1 MKIGVVGCGQ
11 FAGSFARL
19 WNLHPDTE
27 AVFVTD
33 LIPERATALA
43 EKEGFAGTMAD
54 FEEMVNSDVDAIA
67 LMTQRWTHGSLAIEA
82 LRAGKHVYSA
92 VPMATTRDEVA
103 GIIDA
108 VTETG
113 KVYMMG
119 ETHYYYPVAVWA
131 RQAQAEGRF
140 GRLFY
145 AEGDY
150 VHDMDHGFYKAYQ
163 FSGGENW
170 KATASYPPMLYPT
183 HAVGGVMAAWDTHV
197 VSASALGSVDDRGD
211 GVFDREVSMFDN
223 DFSNM
228 SALFETADNGM
239 IRTNEFRR
247 VGVSY
252 EMNESSFRY
261 FGTEGVLEQGMTA
274 SRFATR
280 SEGLDITEQLRTKAA
295 DLADSALEGLDPA
308 LVESFASGCAP
319 VQDRSR
325 LPQEYDGVHNG
336 HLGSHHFLA
345 DDFIRAV
352 GAGQQPPVNAWKA
365 ARINLPGIVA
375 WDSARQGGARL
386 PVPDHGDCPLPI
398 VDTTSPRR

>member
-19 WNLHPDTE
+19 WHLHPDVE
-27 AVFVTD
+27 EVHVTD
-33 LIPERATALA
+33 LIPERAEALA
-43 EKEGFAGTMAD
+43 SKHGFAGTMES
-54 FEEMVNSDVDAIA
+54 FEAMLESDLDAVA
-67 LMTQRWTHGSLAIEA
+67 LMTQRWTHAPLAVQA

-92 VPMATTRDEVA
+92 VPMATAVDEVK

-108 VTETG
+108 VQDTG
-113 KVYMMG
+113 LTYMMG

-145 AEGDY
+145 GEGDY
-150 VHDMDHGFYKAYQ
+150 IHDMDHGFYAAYQ

-170 KATASYPPMLYPT
+170 KQTPSYPPMLYPT
-183 HAVGGVMAAWDTHV
+183 HAMGGVLAAWDTHV
-197 VSASALGSVDDRGD
+197 VSASSLGSPDDRGD
-211 GVFDREVSMFDN
+211 GVFDRDVSMFDN
-223 DFSNM
+223 HFSNM
-228 SALFETADNGM
+228 TALFETADGGM

-247 VGVSY
+247 VGVGSQL
-252 EMNESSFRY
+252 NESQFRY
-261 FGTEGVLEQGMTA
+261 FGIEGLLEQAMSG
-274 SRFATR
+274 SRFVTR
-280 SEGLDITEQLRTKAA
+280 TETLDLDEQLRTHAP
-295 DLADSALEGLDPA
+295 DGESLADVDPA
-308 LVESFASGCAP
+308 LMDSFASGSAP

-325 LPQEYDGVHNG
+325 LPRSYDGVRNG

-352 GAGQQPPVNAWKA
+352 VAGKQPPVNAWRA

-375 WDSARQGGARL
+375 WESARRSGQRL
-386 PVPDHGDCPLPI
+386 PVPDFGECPLPM
-398 VDTTSPRR
+398 VDVTTPRR

>member
-1 MKIGVVGCGQ
+1 MKFGVVGCGQ
-11 FAGSFARL
+11 FASNFARL
-19 WNLHPDTE
+19 WHLHPSTKE
-27 AVFVTD
+27 VWVTD

-43 EKEGFAGTMAD
+43 EREGFAGTMGS
-54 FEEMVNSDVDAIA
+54 FEEMLASDVDAIA
-67 LMTQRWTHGSLAIEA
+67 LMTQRWTHGPLAIEA

-92 VPMATTRDEVA
+92 VPMAVTVDEVS

-113 KVYMMG
+113 NVYMMG

-170 KATASYPPMLYPT
+170 KSTASYPPMLYPT
-183 HAVGGVMAAWDTHV
+183 HAMGGVMAAWDTHV

-211 GVFDREVSMFDN
+211 GVFDKEVSMFDN

-228 SALFETADNGM
+228 TALFETADNGM

-247 VGVSY
+247 VGAASQL
-252 EMNESSFRY
+252 NESQFRY
-261 FGTEGVLEQGMTA
+261 FGTDGVLEQGMA
-274 SRFATR
+274 GSRYVTR
-280 SEGLDITEQLRTKAA
+280 TDDTDLTEDLRTKKPNLDDAA
-295 DLADSALEGLDPA
+295 LAELDPA

-319 VQDRSR
+319 VHDRSR
-325 LPQEYDGVHNG
+325 LPKVFDGAPNG
-336 HLGSHHFLA
+336 HLGSHHYLA
-345 DDFIRAV
+345 DDFVRAV
-352 GAGQQPPVNAWKA
+352 VAGQQPPVNAWKA

-386 PVPDHGDCPLPI
+386 PVPDFGECPLPI
-398 VDTTSPRR
+398 VDTTSPAR